1 MIIEYDSVDVDNV
14 VNVTSHTATAL
25 MLMLK
30 MTEKTV
36 ELRSKKTELRYMQLT
51 GASIPTSDIE
61 HYF

>member
-30 MTEKTV
+30 MTEKTA
-36 ELRSKKTELRYMQLT
+36 ELRCMQLT